1 MDVSRCIAFTNDLN
15 SVMKIFERLSID
27 VNIYSYIFG
36 KQGISKIIAYLDNSS
51 LDVEYN
57 SSDDAAFLRNSIE
70 N

>member
-1 MDVSRCIAFTNDLN
+1 M
-15 SVMKIFERLSID
+15 
-27 VNIYSYIFG
+27 YSYIFG